1 MCVLFHFLFI
11 LRVFFFPPFTLP
23 YCFVAGCT
31 SAIGTQEST
40 AHLLVSDPNLIHVL
54 VKFLSGTSPH
64 GTNQHSPQVVYFQLV
79 I

>member
-1 MCVLFHFLFI
+1 M
-11 LRVFFFPPFTLP
+11 LRVCL
-23 YCFVAGCT
+23 FVSLAGSS

-64 GTNQHSPQVVYFQLV
+64 GTNQHSPQVIQLV
-79 I
+79 TSMMFSELSETVLVK